1 MTMMNATTLSG
12 VMYEELTSKPI
23 DVTNITVAYQ
33 NKKAVEDVSVSIQ
46 PGKMTGIIGPNG
58 AGKSTFLKAVLG
70 LIKTE
75 SGEVKVSGQ
84 PLDVIRKKIAYVEQR
99 SSIDLTFP
107 IKVDEVVLL
116 GTYPKLGL
124 FKRPKKEQ
132 KQKVIECLKQVKME
146 DFAKRQIGN
155 LSGGQLQ
162 RVFIARALAQEA
174 DVIFLDEPFVGIDMV
189 SERVIV
195 DLLKKLRDEGKT
207 IVIVHHDLHK
217 TREYFDNLIIINK
230 SLVADGSV
238 NQTFTTENIQ
248 KAYGESMGEILIK
261 GVQS

>member
-1 MTMMNATTLSG
+1 MMNATVASG
-12 VMYEELTSKPI
+12 IMHEDLTKKPI
-23 DVTNITVAYQ
+23 DVSNITVAYQ
-33 NKKAVEDVSVSIQ
+33 NKKAIENISVSIQ
-46 PGKMTGIIGPNG
+46 PGKITGIIGPNG
-58 AGKSTFLKAVLG
+58 AGKSTFLKAVIG

-75 SGEVKVSGQ
+75 SGKVTVANQ

-99 SSIDLTFP
+99 SAIDLTFP
-107 IKVDEVVLL
+107 IKVDETVLL

-124 FKRPKKEQ
+124 FKRPKKAQ
-132 KQKVIECLKQVKME
+132 KEMVTECLKKVKME

-189 SERVIV
+189 SEKLIV
-195 DLLKKLRDEGKT
+195 DLLKELRDEGKT

-217 TREYFDNLIIINK
+217 TKEYFDNLIIIDK
-230 SLVADGSV
+230 KLIADGSV
-238 NQTFTTENIQ
+238 SQTFNTENIR
-248 KAYGESMGEILIK
+248 KAYGDSMSEILTK
-261 GVQS
+261 GVGAW